1 MYRPTQM
8 LHLEVGDRDL
18 SRSLRQQLLATVIST
33 ASQIQME
40 NGSHSAALLIMYGT
54 DRAARLRTTGGPSH
68 VPEKPFGY
76 VLGITHVSWWFTK
89 HLYLA
94 FHLQYHKMF
103 DLSLSVAMVCPFSA
117 WTYAIK
123 IEATSQR
130 KDTSMLVP
138 TFSSRN
144 LYMFNVETGAV
155 GSRLDMESYFVS
167 RATPFDQAGHLLS
180 DVKEVNSG
188 ESPRR

>member
-1 MYRPTQM
+1 M

-18 SRSLRQQLLATVIST
+18 SWSLRQQLLATEIST

-54 DRAARLRTTGGPSH
+54 DRAAWLRTTGGPSH
-68 VPEKPFGY
+68 VPVKPFGY
-76 VLGITHVSWWFTK
+76 VLGITHVFWWFTK

-117 WTYAIK
+117 WTAVIK
-123 IEATSQR
+123 
-130 KDTSMLVP
+130 
-138 TFSSRN
+138 SR
-144 LYMFNVETGAV
+144 
-155 GSRLDMESYFVS
+155 SRHKERTQACWFL
-167 RATPFDQAGHLLS
+167 PFQAGTYTCLIWRLEQLAL
-180 DVKEVNSG
+180 VWI
-188 ESPRR
+188 